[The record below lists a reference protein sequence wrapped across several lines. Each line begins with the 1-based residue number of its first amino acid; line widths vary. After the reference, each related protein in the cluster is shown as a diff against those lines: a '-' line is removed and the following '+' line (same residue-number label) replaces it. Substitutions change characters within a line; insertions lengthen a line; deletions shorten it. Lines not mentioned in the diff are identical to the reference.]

1 MFHNNTITAKKS
13 SNFAFLQQ
21 VQADFCRQY
30 GNIRIKLANAYG
42 MNSNFQ
48 PTLRSLMHH
57 YNINHKELARD
68 DKVRQLMGQVSDMKD
83 VMGRNIEVM
92 LHTQESSLQ
101 TLKDTSDQLM
111 TDAQVFRQRGSV
123 MLRKQR
129 IRLCM
134 MYGGTVVVAIL
145 LLTWVTLAF
154 CGFGLQYCRS

>member
-1 MFHNNTITAKKS
+1 
-13 SNFAFLQQ
+13 
-21 VQADFCRQY
+21 
-30 GNIRIKLANAYG
+30 
-42 MNSNFQ
+42 
-48 PTLRSLMHH
+48 MHH